1 MKAFSTNRIV
11 LSLLIIVLLPIA
23 TLAQSFIPEGKW
35 RGVFHLT
42 NGTEVPFNF
51 EVKGKS
57 AATAKVYL
65 LNGEEHFETS
75 QEVQK
80 GDSLF
85 IPFDQF
91 DTELALKINDNQLT
105 GIFHKKD
112 GTGRTIPV
120 EATFGQSYRFDENG
134 DKPGPHDLS
143 CRLEARPKGHQPLSV
158 LHKADTLEQAIDG
171 AATKLEHALEH
182 LYGKLRGKP
191 RAAGQALPDTK
202 ADEAELEEEFLENEQ
217 AALNG

>member
-1 MKAFSTNRIV
+1 MQIQVNSDNHIESSIRLEEWVRTTIESTLERY
-11 LSLLIIVLLPIA
+11 
-23 TLAQSFIPEGKW
+23 EED
-35 RGVFHLT
+35 LT
-42 NGTEVPFNF
+42 RVE
-51 EVKGKS
+51 
-57 AATAKVYL
+57 VYL
-65 LNGEEHFETS
+65 
-75 QEVQK
+75 K
-80 GDSLF
+80 
-85 IPFDQF
+85 
-91 DTELALKINDNQLT
+91 
-105 GIFHKKD
+105 
-112 GTGRTIPV
+112 
-120 EATFGQSYRFDENG
+120 DENG

-217 AALNG
+217 ATLNG